1 MTLSR
6 YKAAQNEYADEGEFD
21 VSMLESCLTFLAILI
36 NVRTN
41 LGKNNLNKIFYFMS
55 RLY

>member
-6 YKAAQNEYADEGEFD
+6 YKVAQNEYGDEGEFD
-21 VSMLESCLTFLAILI
+21 VSMIESCLTFLAILI

-41 LGKNNLNKIFYFMS
+41 LGKNNNNEKN
-55 RLY
+55 